1 MSRKPTTAASDPLPS
16 GDIRFYDNY
25 EAPLEA
31 GDYIISVRQ
40 HAQNTQDGIAPNGKP
55 LDQQFPANAP
65 LQQAFTVVAP
75 RFTIDPADVYSVF
88 PPASTSG
95 TYDQNLPHI
104 VLTKRGLPWERYLT
118 EGNKITPWLAVLL
131 FSPEEIIAPPQAPG
145 GNPLANPSRSGTY
158 RLTEIQAPPHGTLGP
173 NFVPESEDQLDKV
186 TGLQLTAG
194 GSGYTSAPQVV
205 FNGGGG
211 SGAVA
216 TATVQNGAVVSLTLT
231 DGGSGYTTN
240 PTISFDGGGGDGA
253 TAEAERGLLCTAIDI
268 STDVFTRVTPR
279 FSSGGNPPNQIDELK
294 YLAHCR
300 QVNTGDK
307 EVQTTK
313 DDGWFSVVIGNRFP
327 SPGPGPVVGLT
338 LIETGTKY
346 VSAPT
351 VNLSGGGGTGAAG
364 VATIDNDGSIA
375 SLKLTSGGSGY
386 TSPPVVSFTG
396 GGGVDATAE
405 AQISAPWIAHLV
417 TLEGFEEY
425 LTDAPNWPAGI
436 NRIRLVSLYSWN
448 FTCLS
453 ETGDFRDL
461 ALNLIK
467 GQTAGGAGLLLRLP
481 VSTFQQIPGSA
492 EALVQQTLNEGYSAL
507 AYDTAIGDHTF
518 AWYRG
523 PLSPVP
529 RPLFTGTNGY
539 DSSGAATIYDST
551 NGLFDQS
558 YAAAW
563 QTGRLLALA
572 DAAFGSK
579 LLQWRRSGTQR
590 TNLLL
595 ERLNSP
601 KLTAKTND
609 APLTSAHLHELLKSD
624 LVSSAMM
631 NHLTG
636 AFTNNNAARIAQT
649 ALPANR
655 AIHEGKHPVPKTNQ
669 VVALKQFFSHPQVQQ
684 FLTELHEQDLQDDP
698 DSPLV
703 YIQNWLAELCLLYGV
718 PFANLAPDARMLPP
732 ESLRFFYVDPN
743 YVEAL
748 VSGALSIGLQSSRDS
763 LWQDSARSVL
773 RAAMARALPSIR
785 AKKTG
790 RALAADFPTPP
801 ISTTIAGLLLRSAM
815 VADWPGLEVRG
826 YSDAAG
832 TQPLTLLRMDRLAPD
847 VMLCLF
853 PSAPARVEISEPKEG
868 LAFGYEDDFLVD
880 LRWVTDDH
888 PIGDII
894 PGKTATIN
902 TYFRSAEPGPVL
914 RVKDWQPYLQTQLN
928 AAYGG
933 GNITLGPADF
943 AIQMVRAPEKLVLIN
958 TPALKG
964 ETK

>member
-1 MSRKPTTAASDPLPS
+1 MSRKTTPTTGDPLPS
-16 GDIRFYDNY
+16 GDIRFYDNF

-31 GDYIISVRQ
+31 GDYIISARQ

-75 RFTIDPADVYSVF
+75 RFAIDPADVYSVF

-131 FSPEEIIAPPQAPG
+131 FSPEEIIAPPIAPG

-158 RLTEIQAPPHGTLGP
+158 HLTEIQTPPQGTLGP

-186 TGLQLTAG
+186 TGVQLTAG

-211 SGAVA
+211 SGAAA

-231 DGGSGYTTN
+231 DSGSGYTSD
-240 PTISFDGGGGDGA
+240 PTVSFAGGGGSGA
-253 TAEAERGLLCTAIDI
+253 TAQVERGLLCTAIDV

-279 FSSGGNPPNQIDELK
+279 FSSGSNPVDELK

-300 QVNTGDK
+300 QVNTADK

-313 DDGWFSVVIGNRFP
+313 DAGWFSVVIGNRFP

-346 VSAPT
+346 SSAPA
-351 VNLSGGGGTGAAG
+351 VALSGGGGTGAAG

-375 SLKLTSGGSGY
+375 SLTLTSGGSGY
-386 TSPPVVSFTG
+386 TAPPVVSFTG

-405 AQISAPWIAHLV
+405 TQISAPWIAHLV
-417 TLEGFEEY
+417 TLEGFEDY

-436 NRIRLVSLYSWN
+436 NRVRLVSLYSWH

-467 GQTAGGAGLLLRLP
+467 GQAAGGEGLLLRLP
-481 VSTFQQIPGSA
+481 VSPLQQIPGSP

-523 PLSPVP
+523 PLSPLP
-529 RPLFTGTNGY
+529 RPLFSGINGY
-539 DSSGAATIYDST
+539 DSAAAATIYDQT

-563 QTGRLLALA
+563 QMGRLLALA

-601 KLTAKTND
+601 KLKALTND
-609 APLTSAHLHELLKSD
+609 TPLSSAHLRELLKPD
-624 LVSSAMM
+624 LVSSSMM
-631 NHLTG
+631 NRLTK
-636 AFTNNNAARIAQT
+636 AFTANNASRIAQT
-649 ALPANR
+649 TLPTNR
-655 AIHEGKHPVPKTNQ
+655 AINEAKQSIPKTNH
-669 VVALKQFFSHPQVQQ
+669 VTSLKTLFAQPHVQD
-684 FLTELHEQDLQDDP
+684 FLAELHQQDLQES

-718 PFANLAPDARMLPP
+718 PFTNLIPDARMLPP

-748 VSGALSIGLQSSRDS
+748 VSGALSIGLQSSRES
-763 LWQDSARSVL
+763 LWQASARPVL

-785 AKKTG
+785 AKKAR
-790 RALAADFPTPP
+790 RAVAATDFPAPP
-801 ISTTIAGLLLRSAM
+801 ISTTVAGLLLRSSM

-847 VMLCLF
+847 VLLCLF

-868 LAFGYEDDFLVD
+868 LAFGHEDDYLVD

-902 TYFRSAEPGPVL
+902 TYFRSAGPGPVL
-914 RVKDWQPYLQTQLN
+914 SVKDWQPYLQAQLN
-928 AAYGG
+928 AAYGN

-958 TPALKG
+958 TPAFAE